1 MDVKRE
7 VNPIQCRPCMR
18 GARAMIVTLFVTLFV
33 GGVPAAHAVDQA
45 SVDNLQAS
53 VRALSFLESLPKEG
67 NIVVGVVYP
76 SDIPTSEDL
85 AAQTA
90 KVLGA
95 MRGPNARK
103 LQPLVLSTNDLG
115 QFGGHMDVLFLL
127 AGTAK
132 HSDAIVAAM
141 RRQHLVS
148 ISDDPLC
155 VDLKCC
161 VLMVHTG
168 QRVEISL
175 NTALADAV
183 GARFSL
189 VFMMVVKRK

>member
-7 VNPIQCRPCMR
+7 VDWIEYRR
-18 GARAMIVTLFVTLFV
+18 KRRACALLATLFVVLFAV
-33 GGVPAAHAVDQA
+33 APAARAVDQV
-45 SVDNLQAS
+45 SVDNLQAA

-67 NIVVGVVYP
+67 TVVVGVVYP
-76 SDIPTSEDL
+76 SEASNGDAV
-85 AAQTA
+85 AAQAA
-90 KVLGA
+90 KVIGS
-95 MRGPNARK
+95 MRGPNFRK
-103 LQPLVLSTNDLG
+103 LQPIVLSTNDLA
-115 QFGGHMDVLFLL
+115 QFGGHLDVLFLL

-132 HSDAIVAAM
+132 HADAIVSTM
-141 RRQHLVS
+141 RLHHLVS

-155 VDLKCC
+155 VDSNCC

-168 QRVEISL
+168 QKVEISL
-175 NTALADAV
+175 NTALADVV